1 MARASTTK
9 RLKWLRAAPAVG
21 VLSLMMATGASC
33 QTAPAM
39 PPATVEDALHEMSD
53 AAGVIFT
60 GQVTAIRR
68 IPGEGGASGV
78 VEVDFRIDKA
88 VRGCVA
94 GSTYTLREWAGL
106 WADSNGR
113 YRVGQRLLM
122 MLHAPGASGMSSPV
136 GGMDGAVPIRGIES
150 QITPSASPT
159 ATGATVTAA
168 SFTATAPAS
177 APAATAT
184 APIEMVDLR
193 WVGTRV
199 LRSTNVNAATG
210 TTVSSAS
217 VSGTSDTGKTGAG
230 SLPAVDGSSS
240 TPAQAAAVD
249 TVIGMLSAWEQTR
262 ATR

>member
-1 MARASTTK
+1 MAQASTKAT
-9 RLKWLRAAPAVG
+9 RHPWLWALLLLTTSAAPA
-21 VLSLMMATGASC
+21 

-53 AAGVIFT
+53 AAGVMFT

-78 VEVDFRIDKA
+78 VEIDFRVDKA

-106 WADSNGR
+106 WTDSNGR

-150 QITPSASPT
+150 EITPSASPV
-159 ATGATVTAA
+159 ATGATVSAA
-168 SFTATAPAS
+168 SFTAAPPATAPV
-177 APAATAT
+177 ATAT
-184 APIEMVDLR
+184 PPVDMVDLR

-199 LRSTNVNAATG
+199 LKSGNISAAAGITI
-210 TTVSSAS
+210 SAAS
-217 VSGTSDTGKTGAG
+217 VSGSSPTATGSTSSVPTQGA
-230 SLPAVDGSSS
+230 S
-240 TPAQAAAVD
+240 VD
-249 TVIGMLSAWEQTR
+249 TVIGMLGTWEQAR
-262 ATR
+262 AAR